1 MKKIFSRKGD
11 FKSRSL
17 ELKKPNNYIAL
28 REGRETR
35 RATDTTE
42 KVQDDRD
49 EEEDDDGQ
57 TARSKKK
64 KKKRESCFWT
74 KDRFV
79 WRREISF
86 FFNFDR

>member
-1 MKKIFSRKGD
+1 M
-11 FKSRSL
+11 

-49 EEEDDDGQ
+49 EDDDDGQ
-57 TARSKKK
+57 TARSKK

-79 WRREISF
+79 WRREMSF
-86 FFNFDR
+86 FFIFDR